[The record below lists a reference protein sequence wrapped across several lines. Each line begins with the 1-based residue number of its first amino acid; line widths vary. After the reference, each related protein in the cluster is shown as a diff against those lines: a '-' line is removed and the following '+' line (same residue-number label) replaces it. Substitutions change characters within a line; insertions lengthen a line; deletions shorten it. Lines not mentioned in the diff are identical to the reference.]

1 MKSAQPGSG
10 TSGVELSNVSQ
21 YGLWLLVDGRER
33 YLPFA
38 DFPWFR
44 DATIGQLSLIE
55 RPAEDHLRWP
65 ELDVD
70 LTLESIDRPED
81 FPLVSRGDAGK

>member
-1 MKSAQPGSG
+1 MRSAKRGMG

-21 YGLWLLVDGRER
+21 HGLWLVVDGRER
-33 YLPFA
+33 YVSFA

-44 DATIGQLSLIE
+44 EATIGQMSVIE
-55 RPAEDHLRWP
+55 RPVDTYLHWP

-81 FPLVSRGDAGK
+81 FPLVSRRVG